1 MFEIGDIV
9 RFRQW
14 SNKPWE
20 EGTWFIIHFERA
32 RFYDDEFYLYE
43 IEHTETGEVHSEVNW
58 QQIEKI

>member
-32 RFYDDEFYLYE
+32 AVRKRLLIQYE
-43 IEHTETGEVHSEVNW
+43 IFSYGESLFSR
-58 QQIEKI
+58 